1 MVEIKFSC
9 RWRSIGEG
17 QRFTSLVN
25 KNFIVAWKGLL
36 LMWQWRV
43 LRKTS
48 QYEEH
53 MKRVLRK
60 TSPWI
65 IQSTQQKNGNQF
77 KTKFKQRFTFFINLR
92 ASGSLGGQRTSSTSS
107 TTGFSISLRTSVDDS
122 IFSCRRKIRGK
133 NYERTTRKRKK
144 KGGGE
149 ERIKWYNWS
158 IQGNQIEFHWWERGT
173 ETKRTVP

>member
-1 MVEIKFSC
+1 MSTKTIMVEMKFSC
-9 RWRSIGEG
+9 RGRSTGEG
-17 QRFTSLVN
+17 QWFTSLVN
-25 KNFIVAWKGLL
+25 KNFIVTWKGNLF
-36 LMWQWRV
+36 MWQWRV

-48 QYEEH
+48 QYKEH

-77 KTKFKQRFTFFINLR
+77 KTKFKKRFTFSINLR

-122 IFSCRRKIRGK
+122 IFSCRRKIQGK
-133 NYERTTRKRKK
+133 
-144 KGGGE
+144 
-149 ERIKWYNWS
+149 
-158 IQGNQIEFHWWERGT
+158 
-173 ETKRTVP
+173 